1 MKTLRRTVSYL
12 PSGKRQLF
20 SLLSEP
26 EVPPRGLVV
35 HVPAF
40 AEEMNKSRRMITLAT
55 EGLVE
60 DGWSVLL
67 FDFSGCGDSSEVLEE
82 IAWEMWIE
90 DLDSVLS
97 WSRLRFPGLGVVL
110 WSLRGGAL
118 IASEWMAWKGQNLP
132 VLMWQPTLSGK
143 LQLTQFLRL
152 KAAND
157 MLSEMDAR
165 NVMADLRKKIEEGE
179 PVDVAGYR
187 VSAKLAGGMSR
198 AVFDLSVKEGR
209 DIAILE
215 VGSAEGSSLSPALQ
229 GLVEKASIGTFQ
241 VFAQKIAGAAFW
253 STQYIE
259 TVPGLVTASRKVLE
273 QFRV

>member
-1 MKTLRRTVSYL
+1 MRRTVSYL

-60 DGWSVLL
+60 DGWAVLL

-179 PVDVAGYR
+179 SVDVAGYR